1 MARRGPASP
10 FESETFGQDA
20 SFHLEQ
26 PIGAM
31 SISPSG
37 RDVVLA
43 SKEGLHIVDLDSP
56 YSPPR
61 YLPHRTPWEVA
72 DVQWSPFASRD
83 YWVISTS
90 NQKALVWNLQARSW
104 QDSIEFVL
112 HGHTRAITDINFS
125 AHNPDILAT
134 CAVDSFVHCWDLRAA
149 MRPVNSFSDWFAG
162 ATQVKWSRQDEH
174 IIASAHDKYLH
185 IWDDRFGAYPVRT
198 IEAHGTK
205 IYGIDWNRHH
215 PNRIVTCSLDHTI
228 KFWDFDKSDKQPER
242 VIETTFPVW
251 RARHTPFGWGLLVMP
266 QRGNSSLHLYDRRA
280 VHGELESGPVR
291 PVTTF
296 RGHDGQ
302 VKEFLWRAR
311 GTVSDN
317 IDDRDFQLVTWGT
330 DGDLRLHA
338 LDPDVYLDI
347 GYEPGKSKVQ
357 RLNFTRKGAV
367 YKTFR
372 EQPNDTDSPIE
383 QTPRSDIFPRQ
394 SFFQSRHRTST
405 SVGMNRVPASQV
417 RGWVAGNR
425 QAQRSGM
432 HGRGNNRQ
440 TADPIAWLKNVKIF
454 SWDPDTI
461 AEEIRHVGEK
471 FKKVEFE
478 SVDIPHRKAV
488 MTLQAPWG
496 EEQSQ
501 IYLRVEMRFPKLYP
515 RDANAV
521 LSLQK
526 SGALNEATHK
536 HLATELQTISE
547 TYASRRRGCLE
558 AVLRYLLRE
567 QNLEQIVAWVLGES
581 ISDSKVLDATT
592 IPVEDS
598 SSDDDDQMDNAHAQL
613 DASANM
619 RVPLAKGCGAVWSE
633 TGKLVF
639 FFPTKSKEP
648 VSLLG
653 TLGVT
658 DLNES
663 DSNRLFEGFG
673 RLHTSSPAHK
683 MASGTKTADDDT
695 ASETSESS
703 SKSSS
708 SSSASFET
716 EQNVTGGGSSFRGP
730 VAGLQQR
737 SRAPDRSMHSTTG
750 GQKLVEPP
758 RTSTTSIHSFETLLP
773 SKRELAQDYQ
783 IFGDGQETCKH
794 NAQVAKNASLDDL
807 AFVWTL
813 IGLVLDDAVPLEVLP
828 DLSHTTADDISIIAR
843 SLAFTPKRVK
853 RVMQGG
859 TEARGRTR
867 WGNHPLGSTYLLPAL
882 FDHFE
887 RLGDVQMLA
896 MMSCIFASI
905 LDHGAMHGGLDF
917 ALGKVVQSKSQRARS
932 DYFPSKT
939 VARSFFRNEIVP
951 DGYIM
956 VDSHKALPKSRHHLP
971 EPTQALHSQRRANAT
986 YRPDFARQASQLSSR
1001 AHSFIGDD
1009 LSDRIAPYSTT
1020 VSVST
1025 SPEGNRMSHK
1035 LSSGVAYSSAA
1046 RASLSALT
1054 QSFSNSPPHH
1064 TGTPAINSGIKKYS
1078 PSGSL
1083 APTWVSS
1090 SIFGGQSGH
1099 RHSRTSIPG
1108 SEAASQDS
1116 PESGIMRTSFSSI
1129 NLRRSHRD
1137 SVASKTNL
1145 GNRRDLK
1152 SIPASNVSDR
1162 TQRNDK
1168 QPPKQKKIKTRLF
1181 NQERFD
1187 LDGYPQ
1193 SPLLD
1198 AVLESKCR
1206 NYRACY
1212 AHLLDVWQLHIQRAE
1227 IQKFD
1232 QLNIMNDSFNP
1243 SQNRASA
1250 LPAHGSQYH
1259 SATLAKHPA
1268 QKPLPSPAP
1277 RDSSPRGLTIRRCCP
1292 RCSEPLDPIERNRIP
1307 IGWQCVNS
1315 LCTST
1320 STSNSLS
1327 ATRAPKRSVCAICN
1341 SAVLGLSV
1349 PCMQCGHLTCLPCA
1363 QGWFGG
1369 MAERVKPTGME
1380 SRRPSEDTPPS
1391 SPLESS
1397 IRFVGLMSQED
1408 DSATVNEYQTCP
1420 TGCGCPCALISRVD
1434 VPEPPLSPSVSS
1446 DTEKYTE
1453 SNSHLLHPKLIPF
1466 SRRQSQSQSQNH
1478 SRGGSSSGGAVQLQR
1493 SSSLLIPPSEGGSSD
1508 AAALAALLAL
1518 TQSHQRA
1525 KSVTAATGA
1534 RGKASSMS
1542 VQTPL
1547 PPNHPQTN
1555 VKSKPHSQS
1564 QSQSRSSPALN
1575 GEEAILDTTTTS
1587 RASFDSPIDPPNEQT
1602 SFSSTSSTAISIDDD
1617 VRLNPWA
1624 GSKLATLGRGIGAGL
1639 SRGLASKASD
1649 ATIRKAK

>member
-1 MARRGPASP
+1 MARRGPASA

-43 SKEGLHIVDLDSP
+43 SKEGLHIIDLDSP

-174 IIASAHDKYLH
+174 IVASAHDKYLH
-185 IWDDRFGAYPVRT
+185 VWDDRFGAYPVKT
-198 IEAHGTK
+198 IQAHGTK

-215 PNRIVTCSLDHTI
+215 PNKIVTCSLDQTI
-228 KFWDFDKSDKQPER
+228 KFWDFDKSDENPER
-242 VIETTFPVW
+242 VIETSFPVW

-280 VHGELESGPVR
+280 VHGEFESGRVR
-291 PVTTF
+291 PVTSF
-296 RGHDGQ
+296 RGHEGQ

-317 IDDRDFQLVTWGT
+317 VDDRDFQLVTWGT

-338 LDPDVYLDI
+338 LDPEVYLDI
-347 GYEPGKSKVQ
+347 GYEQGKSKVQ
-357 RLNFTRKGAV
+357 RLNFTRKGAI
-367 YKTFR
+367 YRTFR
-372 EQPNDTDSPIE
+372 DEPNDTDSPIE

-432 HGRGNNRQ
+432 HGRANNRQ

-461 AEEIRHVGEK
+461 AEEIRQVGEK

-478 SVDIPHRKAV
+478 FVDIQHRKAV

-515 RDANAV
+515 RGANAV

-526 SGALNEATHK
+526 SGSIDDTTHK

-547 TYASRRRGCLE
+547 TYASRKRGCLE
-558 AVLRYLLRE
+558 AVIRYLLRE

-581 ISDSKVLDATT
+581 ISESKVLDTA
-592 IPVEDS
+592 PVPVDDS
-598 SSDDDDQMDNAHAQL
+598 SSDDDDQLESAHGQL

-633 TGKLVF
+633 TGKLVC

-653 TLGVT
+653 RLGVR
-658 DLNES
+658 DLDES

-683 MASGTKTADDDT
+683 MASGTKTVDDDT
-695 ASETSESS
+695 ASDTSESS
-703 SKSSS
+703 WKSSS

-716 EQNVTGGGSSFRGP
+716 GQNVRGDSSFRVP
-730 VAGLQQR
+730 VGGTQQR
-737 SRAPDRSMHSTTG
+737 SRSQDRSMHSTTG
-750 GQKLVEPP
+750 EQKLVEAP
-758 RTSTTSIHSFETLLP
+758 RTSNISIHSFENFLP
-773 SKRELAQDYQ
+773 SKRELAEEYK
-783 IFGDGQETCKH
+783 IFGEGQETCKH
-794 NAQVAKNASLDDL
+794 NAKVAKHASLDDL
-807 AFVWTL
+807 ASVWTL

-828 DLSHTTADDISIIAR
+828 DLRHTTAYDISIIAR
-843 SLAFTPKRVK
+843 SLASFSSRAKTAVPTAK
-853 RVMQGG
+853 QS
-859 TEARGRTR
+859 RGRTR
-867 WGNHPLGSTYLLPAL
+867 WGNNPLGSTYLLPAL

-896 MMSCIFASI
+896 MMSCIFIPA
-905 LDHGAMHGGLDF
+905 LDHSAMYGSYD
-917 ALGKVVQSKSQRARS
+917 STWSTDMRTRS
-932 DYFPSKT
+932 SSVRTDYFPSKA
-939 VARSFFRNEIVP
+939 VARSFFENEVVP
-951 DGYIM
+951 DGYII
-956 VDSHKALPKSRHHLP
+956 VNSTDTQPKARNHLS
-971 EPTQALHSQRRANAT
+971 ETTQGLHSQRRSNT
-986 YRPDFARQASQLSSR
+986 IHRPDFARQASQMSSR
-1001 AHSFIGDD
+1001 AHSFVGDD
-1009 LSDRIAPYSTT
+1009 MSDRILPYSTT
-1020 VSVST
+1020 ISVST
-1025 SPEGNRMSHK
+1025 SPEGNRMSNK
-1035 LSSGVAYSSAA
+1035 PTSGVAYSSAA

-1054 QSFSNSPPHH
+1054 QSYSNSPPNH
-1064 TGTPAINSGIKKYS
+1064 TTNSTTASSVKKYS

-1083 APTWVSS
+1083 GPAWVSTS
-1090 SIFGGQSGH
+1090 LFGGQSGH
-1099 RHSRTSIPG
+1099 RQSRTSLQG
-1108 SEAASQDS
+1108 SEVASQHS
-1116 PESGIMRTSFSSI
+1116 PESGVLRTSFSSI
-1129 NLRRSHRD
+1129 NLHRPHRD
-1137 SVASKTNL
+1137 SIPAKPDIGSH
-1145 GNRRDLK
+1145 RDLK
-1152 SIPASNVSDR
+1152 SIPASEASER
-1162 TQRNDK
+1162 TQRNER
-1168 QPPKQKKIKTRLF
+1168 QPPRRKKIKTRLF
-1181 NQERFD
+1181 NQDKFD

-1193 SPLLD
+1193 SPLVD
-1198 AVLESKCR
+1198 PILESKCR
-1206 NYRACY
+1206 NYRASY
-1212 AHLLDVWQLHIQRAE
+1212 AHLLDVWQLHIQRGE

-1232 QLNIMNDSFNP
+1232 HLNILNDNSNTLQ
-1243 SQNRASA
+1243 SRASG
-1250 LPAHGSQYH
+1250 LTTHGPQYH
-1259 SATLAKHPA
+1259 STNFTKHPA
-1268 QKPLPSPAP
+1268 QKPLPSSAP
-1277 RDSSPRGLTIRRCCP
+1277 RQSSPRGLAIRRCCP
-1292 RCSEPLDPIERNRIP
+1292 RCAEPLSAIEKNGVP
-1307 IGWQCVNS
+1307 IGWHCVNS

-1327 ATRAPKRSVCAICN
+1327 ATKAPKRSVCAICN
-1341 SAVLGLSV
+1341 SAVSGLSV
-1349 PCMQCGHLTCLPCA
+1349 PCMQCGHLTCLACA
-1363 QGWFGG
+1363 QDWFGG
-1369 MAERVKPTGME
+1369 KAERMKLTGVE

-1391 SPLESS
+1391 SPLDGS
-1397 IRFVGLMSQED
+1397 IRFVGLLAHEED
-1408 DSATVNEYQTCP
+1408 LSTINEHQTCP
-1420 TGCGCPCALISRVD
+1420 TGCGCPCALISRID
-1434 VPEPPLSPSVSS
+1434 VPEPPVSPPFNSESEKHPESV
-1446 DTEKYTE
+1446 TQ
-1453 SNSHLLHPKLIPF
+1453 LLHPKIVPF
-1466 SRRQSQSQSQNH
+1466 SRRQSQSQSH

-1493 SSSLLIPPSEGGSSD
+1493 SSSLLIPEGGSSD
-1508 AAALAALLAL
+1508 AAALAALLAI
-1518 TQSHQRA
+1518 TQAHQRA
-1525 KSVTAATGA
+1525 KSVTAASGA

-1542 VQTPL
+1542 IQPQL
-1547 PPNHPQTN
+1547 QPNHPQIHA
-1555 VKSKPHSQS
+1555 KSKSQSQS
-1564 QSQSRSSPALN
+1564 QSQSRTSPALN
-1575 GEEAILDTTTTS
+1575 GEEAIVESSSTNRT
-1587 RASFDSPIDPPNEQT
+1587 SFDGPGESQHDQT
-1602 SFSSTSSTAISIDDD
+1602 SLSSVSSTAVSIDDD

-1639 SRGLASKASD
+1639 SRGLTSKASD

>member
-26 PIGAM
+26 PIGSM

-43 SKEGLHIVDLDSP
+43 SKEGLHIIDLDSP

-125 AHNPDILAT
+125 AHNPDVLAT

-185 IWDDRFGAYPVRT
+185 IWDDRHGAYPLRT
-198 IEAHGTK
+198 IQAHGTK

-215 PNRIVTCSLDHTI
+215 PNKIITCSLDQTI
-228 KFWDFDKSDKQPER
+228 KFWDFDNSDDRPER

-266 QRGNSSLHLYDRRA
+266 QRGNSNLHLYDRRA
-280 VHGELESGPVR
+280 VRGELESGRVR
-291 PVTTF
+291 PVATF
-296 RGHDGQ
+296 RGHEGQ
-302 VKEFLWRAR
+302 VKEFLWRSR

-317 IDDRDFQLVTWGT
+317 IDNRDFQLVTWGT

-338 LDPDVYLDI
+338 LDPEVYLDI
-347 GYEPGKSKVQ
+347 GYEQGKSRVQ
-357 RLNFTRKGAV
+357 RLNFTRKGAI
-367 YKTFR
+367 YRTFR
-372 EQPNDTDSPIE
+372 DEPNDIDSPME
-383 QTPRSDIFPRQ
+383 QTPRSEVFPRQ
-394 SFFQSRHRTST
+394 SFFQTRPRAST
-405 SVGMNRVPASQV
+405 SVGMNRVQVSQV

-461 AEEIRHVGEK
+461 AEEIRQVGEK

-488 MTLQAPWG
+488 MSLQAPWG

-515 RDANAV
+515 RGANAV

-526 SGALNEATHK
+526 TGAIDDATHK

-547 TYASRRRGCLE
+547 TYASRKRGCLE

-581 ISDSKVLDATT
+581 ISDSKVLDPST
-592 IPVEDS
+592 IPADDS
-598 SSDDDDQMDNAHAQL
+598 SSDDDDQIETARGQL

-619 RVPLAKGCGAVWSE
+619 SVPIPKGCGAVWSE
-633 TGKLVF
+633 TGKLVC

-653 TLGVT
+653 TLGVK
-658 DLNES
+658 DLEEY

-683 MASGTKTADDDT
+683 MTSGTKTADDDT
-695 ASETSESS
+695 ASDTSESS
-703 SKSSS
+703 WKSSS

-716 EQNVTGGGSSFRGP
+716 EQNVRGGSSFRLP
-730 VAGLQQR
+730 VTGLQHQSR
-737 SRAPDRSMHSTTG
+737 SPDRSMHSTAG
-750 GQKLVEPP
+750 GQKLAEAPC
-758 RTSTTSIHSFETLLP
+758 TSNISIHALESLLP
-773 SKRELAQDYQ
+773 SKRELAKDYM
-783 IFGDGQETCKH
+783 IFGDGQEICKH
-794 NAQVAKNASLDDL
+794 NAEVAKGAALDDL
-807 AFVWTL
+807 ASVWTL
-813 IGLVLDDAVPLEVLP
+813 VGLVLDDSVPLEVLP
-828 DLSHTTADDISIIAR
+828 DLSHTTAYDVSVIAR
-843 SLAFTPKRVK
+843 SLTRIPRAKPGVELGNR
-853 RVMQGG
+853 
-859 TEARGRTR
+859 ARGRTR
-867 WGNHPLGSTYLLPAL
+867 WGNHPLGSSYLLPAL

-896 MMSCIFASI
+896 MMSCIFASVGN
-905 LDHGAMHGGLDF
+905 HGSKRGGSPSAKGDD
-917 ALGKVVQSKSQRARS
+917 VQSKALGIRS
-932 DYFPSKT
+932 DYFPSKA
-939 VARSFFRNEIVP
+939 VARSFFRNEVVP
-951 DGYIM
+951 EGYIL
-956 VDSHKALPKSRHHLP
+956 VDSISAFPRTKSHLA
-971 EPTQALHSQRRANAT
+971 ENTQALHSQRRANT
-986 YRPDFARQASQLSSR
+986 IHSPGLARQASQMSSR
-1001 AHSFIGDD
+1001 AHSFMGDD
-1009 LSDRIAPYSTT
+1009 MSDHLPPYSTT
-1020 VSVST
+1020 ISVST

-1035 LSSGVAYSSAA
+1035 PSSSVAYSSAA

-1054 QSFSNSPPHH
+1054 QSYSNSPPNHPS
-1064 TGTPAINSGIKKYS
+1064 TSVISSSVKKYS

-1083 APTWVSS
+1083 APAWVSS

-1099 RHSRTSIPG
+1099 KNARASIPG
-1108 SEAASQDS
+1108 SEVASQDS
-1116 PESGIMRTSFSSI
+1116 HDSGRLRSSLSSI
-1129 NLRRSHRD
+1129 NLRRAQRD
-1137 SVASKTNL
+1137 GAPSKDSRRSV
-1145 GNRRDLK
+1145 R
-1152 SIPASNVSDR
+1152 SIPVSDISVQ
-1162 TQRNDK
+1162 TQRNEK
-1168 QPPKQKKIKTRLF
+1168 KPPKRKKIKTRLF
-1181 NQERFD
+1181 NQDKFD
-1187 LDGYPQ
+1187 LDGYAQ

-1198 AVLESKCR
+1198 PVLERKCR
-1206 NYRACY
+1206 NFRASY

-1232 QLNIMNDSFNP
+1232 HLDARDDNSNP
-1243 SQNRASA
+1243 LQGRASA
-1250 LPAHGSQYH
+1250 LTTHASHLSAHHTTTFLERPPRKSI
-1259 SATLAKHPA
+1259 
-1268 QKPLPSPAP
+1268 PSNL
-1277 RDSSPRGLTIRRCCP
+1277 RDLSNRGLVIHRCCP
-1292 RCSEPLDPIERNRIP
+1292 RCGEPLGAIEKNGIP
-1307 IGWQCVNS
+1307 IGWHCVNT

-1327 ATRAPKRSVCAICN
+1327 ATKPPKRSVCAICN
-1341 SAVLGLSV
+1341 SPVSGLSI
-1349 PCMQCGHLTCLPCA
+1349 PCLQCGHLTCFTCG
-1363 QGWFGG
+1363 QDWFGSA
-1369 MAERVKPTGME
+1369 AERVKPAGVE

-1391 SPLESS
+1391 SPLDGS
-1397 IRFVGLMSQED
+1397 IRFADLLGREED
-1408 DSATVNEYQTCP
+1408 LANLNEHQTCP
-1420 TGCGCPCALISRVD
+1420 TGCGCPCVLISKID
-1434 VPEPPLSPSVSS
+1434 VPEPPPTPSFSS
-1446 DTEKYTE
+1446 DNEKYTTE
-1453 SNSHLLHPKLIPF
+1453 SVSHLLNPQSAPF
-1466 SRRQSQSQSQNH
+1466 SRRQSQSQGH
-1478 SRGGSSSGGAVQLQR
+1478 SRGGSSSGGAAQVQR
-1493 SSSLLIPPSEGGSSD
+1493 SSSVLIPPAEPGSSD
-1508 AAALAALLAL
+1508 AAALTALLAL

-1534 RGKASSMS
+1534 ARSKASSVSM
-1542 VQTPL
+1542 QPGQQ
-1547 PPNHPQTN
+1547 PRPQAQHSPSHA
-1555 VKSKPHSQS
+1555 KSKS
-1564 QSQSRSSPALN
+1564 QSQSRASPALDS
-1575 GEEAILDTTTTS
+1575 EEAVLDGLPAG
-1587 RASFDSPIDPPNEQT
+1587 RNSFDGPIDHPQHEQT
-1602 SFSSTSSTAISIDDD
+1602 SFSSTSSQALTIDDD

-1649 ATIRKAK
+1649 ATIRRVK